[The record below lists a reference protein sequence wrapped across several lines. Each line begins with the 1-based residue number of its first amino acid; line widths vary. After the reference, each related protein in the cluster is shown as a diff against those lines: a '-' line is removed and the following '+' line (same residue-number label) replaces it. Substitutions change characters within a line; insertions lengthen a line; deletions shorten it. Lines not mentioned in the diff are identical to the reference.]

1 MFFTLIKYIFYK
13 LNLSFPKFRNLMFK
27 KSFTFIKK
35 SMQNRIIISVSAI
48 VAIVLLFKFCEFKK
62 SDDSSINYNT
72 NLIQQ
77 QIVNV
82 GKLVV
87 TEGHFSEVLT
97 YKNQEKYL
105 LDMLSFEKKALIIV
119 NADVTVAYDL
129 RKVTYN
135 IDEKNKTI
143 TIRNIPKEEIKIA
156 PDIQFYDVEQSKLN
170 PFTGDDYNKIN
181 KSVKAN
187 LAKKIEKSSLKTN
200 AQNRLISEL
209 SKILILTNTMGWKLQ
224 YEGKVIENE
233 KDFNQKIKL

>member
-1 MFFTLIKYIFYK
+1 MLKRIGIAVAVIGGIF
-13 LNLSFPKFRNLMFK
+13 
-27 KSFTFIKK
+27 
-35 SMQNRIIISVSAI
+35 
-48 VAIVLLFKFCEFKK
+48 LLFKYCDFKK
-62 SDDSSINYNT
+62 NDDEDITSNT

-77 QIVNV
+77 QILNV

-87 TEGHFSEVLT
+87 TEGHFSEVIT
-97 YKNQEKYL
+97 YKNQQKYL
-105 LDMLSFEKKALIIV
+105 MNMLSFEKKALVVI

-129 RKVTYN
+129 HKMKYD

-143 TIRNIPKEEIKIA
+143 TIVSIPKEEIKIS

-187 LAKKIEKSSLKTN
+187 LAKKIEKSTLKTN

-224 YEGKVIENE
+224 YEGKIIENE
-233 KDFNQKIKL
+233 KDFGKQIKL

>member
-1 MFFTLIKYIFYK
+1 MLRRILIAIAVIGGIF
-13 LNLSFPKFRNLMFK
+13 
-27 KSFTFIKK
+27 
-35 SMQNRIIISVSAI
+35 
-48 VAIVLLFKFCEFKK
+48 LLFKYCDFKK
-62 SDDSSINYNT
+62 NDDEDIEYNT

-77 QIVNV
+77 QILNV

-87 TEGHFSEVLT
+87 TEGHFSEVIT
-97 YKNQEKYL
+97 YKNQQKYL
-105 LDMLSFEKKALIIV
+105 LDMLSFEKKALVIV

-129 RKVTYN
+129 HKMKYD

-143 TIRNIPKEEIKIA
+143 TIISIPKEEIKIS
-156 PDIQFYDVEQSKLN
+156 PDIQFYNVEQSKLN

-181 KSVKAN
+181 KSVKAK

-224 YEGKVIENE
+224 YEGKVIESE
-233 KDFNQKIKL
+233 KDFGKQIKL

>member
-1 MFFTLIKYIFYK
+1 MLRRILIAIAVIGGIF
-13 LNLSFPKFRNLMFK
+13 
-27 KSFTFIKK
+27 
-35 SMQNRIIISVSAI
+35 
-48 VAIVLLFKFCEFKK
+48 LLFKYCDFKK
-62 SDDSSINYNT
+62 NDDEDISYNT

-77 QIVNV
+77 QILNV

-87 TEGHFSEVLT
+87 TEGHFSEVIT
-97 YKNQEKYL
+97 YKNQQKYL
-105 LDMLSFEKKALIIV
+105 LDMLSFEKKALVIV

-129 RKVTYN
+129 HKMKYD

-143 TIRNIPKEEIKIA
+143 TIISIPKEEIKIS
-156 PDIQFYDVEQSKLN
+156 PDIQFYNVEQSKLN

-187 LAKKIEKSSLKTN
+187 LAKKIEKSTLKSN

-224 YEGKVIENE
+224 YEGKVIESE
-233 KDFNQKIKL
+233 KDFGQKIKL

>member
-1 MFFTLIKYIFYK
+1 MLRRLLIGIG
-13 LNLSFPKFRNLMFK
+13 
-27 KSFTFIKK
+27 
-35 SMQNRIIISVSAI
+35 IILI
-48 VAIVLLFKFCEFKK
+48 IVLLFKFCEFKK
-62 SDDSSINYNT
+62 GDDSTIENNT

-87 TEGHFSEVLT
+87 TEGHFSEVIT
-97 YKNQEKYL
+97 YKNQQKYL
-105 LDMLSFEKKALIIV
+105 LDMLSFEKKALVIV

-129 RKVTYN
+129 HKMKYD

-143 TIRNIPKEEIKIA
+143 TIISIPKEEIKIS
-156 PDIQFYDVEQSKLN
+156 PDIQFYNVEQSKLN

-224 YEGKVIENE
+224 YEGTVIQSE
-233 KDFNQKIKL
+233 KDFGQKIKL

>member
-1 MFFTLIKYIFYK
+1 MLRRILIAIAVIGGIF
-13 LNLSFPKFRNLMFK
+13 
-27 KSFTFIKK
+27 
-35 SMQNRIIISVSAI
+35 
-48 VAIVLLFKFCEFKK
+48 LLFKYCDFKK
-62 SDDSSINYNT
+62 NDDEDITYNT

-77 QIVNV
+77 QILNV

-87 TEGHFSEVLT
+87 TEGHFSEVIT
-97 YKNQEKYL
+97 YKNQQKYL
-105 LDMLSFEKKALIIV
+105 LDMLSFEKKALVVV

-129 RKVTYN
+129 HKMKYD

-143 TIRNIPKEEIKIA
+143 TIISIPKEEIKIS

-187 LAKKIEKSSLKTN
+187 LAKKIEKSSLKKN

-224 YEGKVIENE
+224 YEGKVIESE
-233 KDFNQKIKL
+233 KDFGQQIKL

>member
-1 MFFTLIKYIFYK
+1 
-13 LNLSFPKFRNLMFK
+13 
-27 KSFTFIKK
+27 
-35 SMQNRIIISVSAI
+35 MQKRILVFVGVII
-48 VAIVLLFKFCEFKK
+48 AIVLAFKYCDFKK
-62 SDDSSINYNT
+62 EEDSDLNYNT

-87 TEGHFSEVLT
+87 TEGHFSEVVT
-97 YKNQEKYL
+97 YKNQQKYMM
-105 LDMLSFEKKALIIV
+105 DILSFEKKALIVV
-119 NADVTVAYDL
+119 NADVTVSYDL
-129 RKVTYN
+129 HQMKYD

-143 TIRNIPKEEIKIA
+143 TILSIPKEEIKIS

-187 LAKKIEKSSLKTN
+187 LAKKIEKSSLKSN

-224 YEGKVIENE
+224 YEGKVIESE
-233 KDFNQKIKL
+233 KDFNQNIKL

>member
-1 MFFTLIKYIFYK
+1 MLKRILIGIAVIGGIF
-13 LNLSFPKFRNLMFK
+13 
-27 KSFTFIKK
+27 
-35 SMQNRIIISVSAI
+35 
-48 VAIVLLFKFCEFKK
+48 LLFKYCDFKK
-62 SDDSSINYNT
+62 NDDEDITYNT

-77 QIVNV
+77 QILNV

-87 TEGHFSEVLT
+87 TEGHFSEVIT
-97 YKNQEKYL
+97 YKNQQKYL
-105 LDMLSFEKKALIIV
+105 LDMLSFEKKALVIV

-129 RKVTYN
+129 HKMKYD

-143 TIRNIPKEEIKIA
+143 TIVSIPKEEIKIS
-156 PDIQFYDVEQSKLN
+156 PDIQFYNVEQSKLN

-209 SKILILTNTMGWKLQ
+209 SKLLITTSQLGWTLK
-224 YEGKVIENE
+224 YEGKVIESE
-233 KDFNQKIKL
+233 KDFGQKIKL